1 MGFLATVFST
11 SLARGPSFGH
21 WVGVFAMRVDVFQL
35 LLPFAVL
42 QGLHQR
48 APDSLDSE
56 GSSVPST
63 SH

>member
-11 SLARGPSFGH
+11 SLARGHVWTLG
-21 WVGVFAMRVDVFQL
+21 GCFAMCVDVFQL